1 MRSLPRVFAMKKT
14 NEVALNE
21 KEISKTYTQ
30 ALRFI
35 SLSRGDISDQTRQYM
50 ADAVREFYGMLDAQ
64 MEAKRN
70 APKTGKQSFSAE
82 TARAKVA

>member
-1 MRSLPRVFAMKKT
+1 MHSLVRVFAMKKT

-21 KEISKTYTQ
+21 KEISKSYTQ

-35 SLSRGDISDQTRQYM
+35 SLSRGTISDQTRQYM
-50 ADAVREFYGMLDAQ
+50 ADAVREFYGMLDAH

-70 APKTGKQSFSAE
+70 APKTGKQSLSAE